1 MFEHLRVFIDT
12 ALPWVAVSVVLAVVM
27 VYGDTAKDKEKKHE
41 K

>member
-1 MFEHLRVFIDT
+1 MFGAIKDFFDA

-27 VYGDTAKDKEKKHE
+27 TYSKNDKEKENE

>member
-27 VYGDTAKDKEKKHE
+27 TYSKNDKEKE
-41 K
+41 YEE